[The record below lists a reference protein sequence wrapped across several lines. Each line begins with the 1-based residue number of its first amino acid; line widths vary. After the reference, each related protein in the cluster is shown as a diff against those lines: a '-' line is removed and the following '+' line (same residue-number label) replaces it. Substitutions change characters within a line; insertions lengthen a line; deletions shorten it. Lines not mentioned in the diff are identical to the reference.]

1 MDSMV
6 AQSEEYSPRFSR
18 TLGGNL
24 FHLLFAAHLFKVRSR
39 INSQGRFTTFGKLQF
54 FPEFAYEKKMV
65 GNWHLLA
72 YIASLPQQPKDC
84 K

>member
-6 AQSEEYSPRFSR
+6 AHSAEHSPRCSR

-24 FHLLFAAHLFKVRSR
+24 FHLLFVARSFQ
-39 INSQGRFTTFGKLQF
+39 SAEPPPFLGRFTAFGKLQF